1 MRKVNDPPKEDG
13 HDKGAALTEEIHDTG
28 KCTRAFAA
36 YIHTCG
42 KAVDHGKGQKKMGGD
57 EKGGHLEMIG
67 AFCRKED
74 KYRYDRKAADGGET
88 AGKPQALS
96 LYQPI

>member
-42 KAVDHGKGQKKMGGD
+42 KAVDHGKGQKKMGGYKT
-57 EKGGHLEMIG
+57 E
-67 AFCRKED
+67 A
-74 KYRYDRKAADGGET
+74 YRQVVAVFRRQE
-88 AGKPQALS
+88 
-96 LYQPI
+96 YQ